1 MKDLQR
7 IVKMKDWKRKILE
20 LESSLNSFIL
30 ESTTERFVAIKMDSN
45 KMVWLEALSRRVTE
59 LESRINSTNENLSFE
74 NKQVYILI

>member
-20 LESSLNSFIL
+20 LESSLNSSIL
-30 ESTTERFVAIKMDSN
+30 ESTTERFVVIKMDS
-45 KMVWLEALSRRVTE
+45 KKTVWLEALSRRVTE